1 MTNTNVTSF
10 RQNAFAYFE
19 QAVMFGEVINVNTK
33 HGNAIVLSEEDYRGM
48 METLYLSSIP
58 GMKES
63 ILASREE
70 AVSDCTPYDPA
81 EEW

>member
-1 MTNTNVTSF
+1 MTNTNATNF
-10 RQNAFAYFE
+10 RKNAFSYFD
-19 QAVMFGEVINVNTK
+19 QAVMFGDVISVNTK
-33 HGNAIVLSEEDYRGM
+33 YGNAIVMSEEDYLGM

-70 AVSDCTPYDPA
+70 ATEDCRPFDPS
-81 EEW
+81 EDW

>member
-1 MTNTNVTSF
+1 MTNTNATNF
-10 RQNAFAYFE
+10 RQNAFAYFD

-33 HGNAIVLSEEDYRGM
+33 NGNAIVISEEDYRGL

-63 ILASREE
+63 ILAAREE
-70 AVSDCTPYDPA
+70 KTEDCLPYDPA